1 MKFFTNWLAKK
12 PEDKEETFFKFY
24 VSDDG
29 EEINYNFEA
38 LDINKFLQMMSIL
51 LSGGMSEE
59 IIDCIFKEIKD
70 DDVRNDFIIDIL
82 ARTEVSLKE
91 KGDTIVVSPSA
102 FTV

>member
-12 PEDKEETFFKFY
+12 SEDKEETFFKFY

-38 LDINKFLQMMSIL
+38 LDIDKFLQMMAIL

-70 DDVRNDFIIDIL
+70 DEVRNDFIIDIL
-82 ARTEVSLKE
+82 ARTEISLKE
-91 KGDTIVVSPSA
+91 KGDSIVVSPSA
-102 FTV
+102 FNV